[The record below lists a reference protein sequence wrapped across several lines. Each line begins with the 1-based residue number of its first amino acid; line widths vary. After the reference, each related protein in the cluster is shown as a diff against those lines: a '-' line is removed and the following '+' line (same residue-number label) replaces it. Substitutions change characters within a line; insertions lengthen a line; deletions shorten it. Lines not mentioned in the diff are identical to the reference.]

1 MDNQRNFTGQ
11 VSELNISTNVLAML
25 PQDLMELR
33 IMMPFRFDEET
44 KILDVVTARYKD
56 VCKDIAMLSSIIGK
70 VNPDVKGI
78 RPYAV
83 TYENFISG

>member
-44 KILDVVTARYKD
+44 KILDIRMY
-56 VCKDIAMLSSIIGK
+56 
-70 VNPDVKGI
+70 VKI
-78 RPYAV
+78 
-83 TYENFISG
+83 